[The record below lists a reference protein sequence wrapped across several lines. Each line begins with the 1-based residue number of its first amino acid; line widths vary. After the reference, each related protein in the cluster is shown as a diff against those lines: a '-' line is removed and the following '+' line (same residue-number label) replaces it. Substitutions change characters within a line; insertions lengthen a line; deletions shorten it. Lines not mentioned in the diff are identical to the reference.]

1 MVDKSATAIRG
12 KQWCTIGALSRG
24 WAHFEFRCISCSHKR
39 TIPCHELEK
48 TVAPETTTL
57 ELGRRARCTR
67 CGGRGAEV
75 LVWVRTR

>member
-1 MVDKSATAIRG
+1 MRAN
-12 KQWCTIGALSRG
+12 KQWSTIGALSRG
-24 WAHFEFRCISCSHKR
+24 WANIELRCIGCSHVQ
-39 TIPCHELEK
+39 TIPCYELAR

-57 ELGRRARCTR
+57 ELGRRARCMR